1 MATHDHPAPRQYKG
15 VTVSSTFRDL
25 QEHREALMDI
35 LTGQG
40 LFPVAME
47 HDSARLVDVID
58 SSLQKVRE
66 GAAYVGIISH
76 RYGQVPECPTRNPD
90 RLSITELEFDEA
102 QRLERPILLFVMG
115 DDHRVRPSDVEFDED
130 RRNQLEAFRERAKRM
145 SPDSRVDRVYATFDN
160 LEQFK
165 ARAARAVAELDQYL
179 QAQAP
184 SAAPEPA
191 PLPERAPTSGSAP
204 IPAPPAFYAEPPYI
218 GSHAFVG
225 RKAELDRLSD
235 WAAPAD
241 PHSVLL
247 FEAIGGTGKSMLTW
261 EWTTKHATAVRGDW
275 AGRFWYSF
283 YEKGAVMADFCRRA
297 VAYITGRPLE
307 ELRKKKTPELSDLL
321 LRHLQARPWLLVL
334 DGLERVLVA
343 YHRYDAAQVA
353 DEEAGTSDQIA
364 HRDPCNAIRTED
376 DELLRMLAVAAPS
389 KLLLTTRLTPRVL
402 LNRSNQTI
410 PGVLRVPLPGLRPP
424 DAEAL
429 LRSCGINGTSQ
440 EIQNY
445 LKTHCDCHPLVTGVL
460 AGLINDYLPGRGNFN
475 EWAADNSV
483 GGGRLNLAELDLVQ
497 KRNHILSAAISALP
511 EKSRILLSTL
521 AILSESVDYDVLSA
535 LNPHLPNE
543 MDSAP
548 AAKEPA
554 ESRDW
559 RPKSD
564 DQQREAQ
571 LAYHEAR
578 REHEVAAAARNRA
591 PERIAATQELRK
603 TVRDLEGRGLLQYDH
618 QARRYD
624 LHPVVRGVAAGRLPQ
639 EEREEYGQRAVDYFS
654 QQAHDP
660 YEETETL
667 DDVLNGVR
675 VVRILLHMGQEQRSS
690 AAYRDLSQALL
701 FNLEAN
707 VEVLSL
713 LRPFFPHGWH
723 MLPTGVS
730 DVDAMVLA
738 NEAGIVLAR
747 LGQADS
753 ALMARGASIVGAL
766 RSEHWSTL
774 HANLVNMSVIL
785 ADQNRLAR
793 EDRCMTLSLELA
805 KAIGDDAGIFASQL
819 SRFDQLVQLGRTAE
833 AEEVWDLLERM
844 GRDWPRA
851 VYRPGDAEAS
861 YAVYRFWRGDAC
873 EEDFARAGEYAK
885 AGKNRITVRSMY
897 WWRAEWHII
906 RHQWANAAGLLR
918 EAIRMAHEVGQMDA
932 ASEARLALCR
942 FHLGQL
948 PNPQLEAE
956 RLADIRR
963 AGHGMLA
970 DLWLA
975 IGDREQAAKHALA
988 AYKWA
993 WADGEPYVYR
1003 YELDRARGLLEQ
1015 LGAEVPDL
1023 PAYDPVKEEKFT
1035 WEDEVVAAIEQIRG
1049 EKEAAA
1055 EEAEDEEKDLT

>member
-1 MATHDHPAPRQYKG
+1 
-15 VTVSSTFRDL
+15 
-25 QEHREALMDI
+25 MDI

-66 GAAYVGIISH
+66 GAAYVGIIGH

-102 QRLERPILLFVMG
+102 QRLERPILLFVMS
-115 DDHRVRPSDVEFDED
+115 DDHRVRPSDVELDED
-130 RRNQLEAFRERAKRM
+130 RRKQLEAFRERAKRM

-184 SAAPEPA
+184 PAAQEPA
-191 PLPERAPTSGSAP
+191 PAPASAQTSGPAP
-204 IPAPPAFYAEPPYI
+204 IPTPPAFYAEPPYI

-225 RKAELDRLSD
+225 RQAELDRLSD
-235 WAAPAD
+235 WAAAAD

-283 YEKGAVMADFCRRA
+283 YERGAIMADFCQRA
-297 VAYITGRPLE
+297 LAYITGQPLDE
-307 ELRKKKTPELSDLL
+307 FRKKKTPELGDLL
-321 LRHLQARPWLLVL
+321 LRHLQDQPWLLVL

-364 HRDPCNAIRTED
+364 QRNPCNAIRPED
-376 DELLRMLAVAAPS
+376 DELLRILAGAAPS

-402 LNRSNQTI
+402 LNQSSQTI
-410 PGVLRVPLPGLRPP
+410 PGVLRVPLPGLRPS

-460 AGLINDYLPGRGNFN
+460 AGLINDYLPDRGNFDG
-475 EWAADNSV
+475 WAADPA
-483 GGGRLNLAELDLVQ
+483 GGGQLNMAELDLVQ

-543 MDSAP
+543 M
-548 AAKEPA
+548 EPA
-554 ESRDW
+554 PKQPADSWDW
-559 RPKSD
+559 MLKSD
-564 DQQREAQ
+564 DEKREAR
-571 LAYHEAR
+571 LVYLEAL
-578 REHEVAAAARNRA
+578 REHEVAAAARSKS
-591 PERIAATQELRK
+591 PERVAATQELRK

-618 QARRYD
+618 PARRYD

-654 QQAHDP
+654 QQVHDP

-690 AAYRDLSQALL
+690 TAYRDLSQALL

-730 DVDAMVLA
+730 DVDAMALA

-774 HANLVNMSVIL
+774 HANLVNISFTLV
-785 ADQNRLAR
+785 DQNRLAR
-793 EDRCMTLSLELA
+793 TDRCLTLSLELA
-805 KAIGDDAGIFASQL
+805 KATGNDEEIFASQH
-819 SRFDQLVQLGRTAE
+819 SRFDQLVLLGRWAE
-833 AEEVWDLLERM
+833 AETVWDLVERM

-851 VYRPGDAEAS
+851 VYRPGNAEAS
-861 YAVYRFWRGDAC
+861 YAFYRFLRDEAR
-873 EEDFARAGEYAK
+873 EEDFTRAQELAR
-885 AGKNRITVRSMY
+885 AGKNRFTVRSMH
-897 WWRAEWHII
+897 WLRAEWHIA
-906 RHQWANAAGLLR
+906 RHQWANAAGILR
-918 EAIRMAHEVGQMDA
+918 EAIRMAHEVGQRDA

-948 PNPQLEAE
+948 PNPRLEAE
-956 RLADIRR
+956 RLGGIGSV
-963 AGHGMLA
+963 GHGMLA

-975 IGDREQAAKHALA
+975 IGDTEQATKHALA

-993 WADGEPYVYR
+993 WADGEPYVR
-1003 YELDRARGLLEQ
+1003 RNALDHARDLLQQ
-1015 LGAEVPDL
+1015 LDVEVPDL
-1023 PAYDPVKEEKFT
+1023 PPYDPGKEEKFP
-1035 WEDEVVAAIEQIRG
+1035 WEDEVLAAIEQLRA

-1055 EEAEDEEKDLT
+1055 EEAEDEEKNVT